1 MSEPMQFRAPTPLEY
16 FATLVADDASLSLVE
31 AAVAIAQ
38 SEFPELD
45 TQTVLGEID
54 DLAERLKRRIPADA
68 VPLQR
73 LRWLNRF
80 FFQELGF
87 AGNVN
92 DYYDPTNSYL
102 HAVLRTRRGIP
113 ITLAVLY
120 VEFATQIGLPAHGVS
135 FPGHFLVK
143 LRLKGGV
150 QQGEV
155 VIDPFTGQSLS
166 RDELDELVA
175 PYKRSHGLTG
185 EFDVPLGLFLQSA
198 PPRDVLARMLRNLKE
213 IHRASADW
221 ARLVAVL
228 DRMVVLLPQ
237 AWEERRDRGL
247 ALAEL
252 GQDAQALED
261 IGAYLANRP
270 DAEDAPA
277 LAERAAEL
285 RRPGRRQLH

>member
-16 FATLVADDASLSLVE
+16 FATLVADDASLSLIE

-38 SEFPELD
+38 MEFPDLD
-45 TQTVLGEID
+45 TQAVLADID
-54 DLAERLKRRIPADA
+54 ALADRLKRRIPADA

-80 FFQELGF
+80 FFQEVGF

-92 DYYDPTNSYL
+92 DYYDPANSYL
-102 HAVLRTRRGIP
+102 HTVLRTRRGIP

-120 VEFATQIGLPAHGVS
+120 VELATHIGLPAHGVS

-143 LRLKGGV
+143 LRLQGGS

-166 RDELDELVA
+166 REELDELVA

-185 EFDVPLGLFLQSA
+185 DFDVPLGLFLQSA

-213 IHRASADW
+213 IHRAAGDW
-221 ARLVAVL
+221 LRLVAVL

-261 IGAYLANRP
+261 IGAYLAHCP
-270 DAEDAPA
+270 DAEDASG